1 MFSCLTCKSLLCE
14 FKSIKILSCY
24 LTPSS
29 VIMNINSCIN
39 MCVFPF
45 ESCFRSF
52 VFLVHE
58 ILEWRIRERLGE
70 SFAVLDVISAS
81 APFEI
86 AIGRVSRERAARAM
100 FELAGSASSGYGP
113 CQRSRGQSVNESLF
127 PSSCIDTFFFFKKI
141 FKSQISFRFTSS

>member
-1 MFSCLTCKSLLCE
+1 
-14 FKSIKILSCY
+14 
-24 LTPSS
+24 
-29 VIMNINSCIN
+29 MNINSCVN
-39 MCVFPF
+39 MCIFPF

-58 ILEWRIRERLGE
+58 ILEWRISERLGE

-86 AIGRVSRERAARAM
+86 AIGWMSRERAARAV
-100 FELAGSASSGYGP
+100 FELTGSASSGYGP

-127 PSSCIDTFFFFKKI
+127 PSSCIDTFFLKNIKFTNEL
-141 FKSQISFRFTSS
+141 SFHLELDPAFCAELIRWMNSSSDDRRTHLDT